1 MRWQG
6 RLFRVFHVLLS
17 SVATHMGHVFLIVAC
32 HIWYMAAHERHSLAL
47 KCHQCGREGIA
58 YISENKNPRR
68 SLRLVIANVT
78 EGFVVR
84 EQGRAF
90 ECVACNVQVRV
101 K

>member
-17 SVATHMGHVFLIVAC
+17 SVATHIGHVFLIVAC
-32 HIWYMAAHERHSLAL
+32 HIWFMVAHDRQSLAL
-47 KCHQCGREGIA
+47 KCDQCGREGVA
-58 YISENKNPRR
+58 YISEKPRSRLRFAINK
-68 SLRLVIANVT
+68 VT
-78 EGFVVR
+78 EGFAVR
-84 EQGRAF
+84 ENGRSF